1 MTTLINLLSSIG
13 AAVAGFFNWKS
24 SKVAQRREAEKD
36 IKKEELEKAKLKAEI
51 SDAIHTGD
59 DDKLNEIM
67 TRLFP
72 VVFCVFSAA
81 FLVGCNSTKTTIKYV
96 PTDRRIESCTNSIGI
111 ACKAVPNAVFEE
123 LVNATIELKDLKREI
138 KLDKRVSCH

>member
-1 MTTLINLLSSIG
+1 MATFINLISSIG
-13 AAVAGFFNWKS
+13 SIIASFFNWKS

-36 IKKEELEKAKLKAEI
+36 LKKEESEKAKLKAEI

-59 DDKLNEIM
+59 DEKLNEIM
-67 TRLFP
+67 TRLLP
-72 VVFCVFSAA
+72 VVFCVFSTA
-81 FLVGCNSTKTTIKYV
+81 FFMGCNGTKTTIKYV

-123 LVNATIELKDLKREI
+123 LVNATIELQDLQREI
-138 KLDKRVSCH
+138 KLEKRISK

>member
-1 MTTLINLLSSIG
+1 MATLINLLSSIG
-13 AAVAGFFNWKS
+13 TAVAGFFNWKS

-36 IKKEELEKAKLKAEI
+36 LKKEESKKAKLKAEL
-51 SDAIHTGD
+51 SDAIHTEND
-59 DDKLNEIM
+59 EKLNEILA
-67 TRLFP
+67 RILP
-72 VVFCVFSAA
+72 VIFCVFLTA
-81 FLVGCNSTKTTIKYV
+81 FFTGCNGTKTTIKYV

>member
-1 MTTLINLLSSIG
+1 MATFINLISSIG
-13 AAVAGFFNWKS
+13 SIIASFFNWKS

-36 IKKEELEKAKLKAEI
+36 LKKEESEKAKLKAEI

-59 DDKLNEIM
+59 DEKLNEIM
-67 TRLFP
+67 TRLLP
-72 VVFCVFSAA
+72 VVFCVFSTA
-81 FLVGCNSTKTTIKYV
+81 FLVGCYCTKTTIKYV

-123 LVNATIELKDLKREI
+123 LVNATIELQDLQREI
-138 KLDKRVSCH
+138 KLEKRISK